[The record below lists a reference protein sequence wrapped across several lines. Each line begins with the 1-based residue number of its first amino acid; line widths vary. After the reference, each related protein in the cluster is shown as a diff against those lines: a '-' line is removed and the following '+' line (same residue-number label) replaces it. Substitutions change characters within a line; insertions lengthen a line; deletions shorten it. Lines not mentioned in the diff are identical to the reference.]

1 MNLFREIQNKLKA
14 GERLSSEDG
23 LRLFKSTDILAIGR
37 MAHQVRERM
46 HGRRAFYAVNLHL
59 NPTNICSTRCEFCA
73 FSRDVDAPGAYA
85 LTLDEIEQKVR
96 DAVDCYQINEVHI
109 VGGHNP
115 ALGIDYYVEMLKRIC
130 RIKEGES
137 RFASAMRNAQRTT
150 KKLKINSLSV
160 DRSTLREKMAAPFFI
175 KAFSAPE
182 IDFMAKR
189 SGLSWA
195 EVLRRLKEVG
205 LDGMPGGGAEIFDP
219 GVRAKI
225 CPKKI
230 TGEEWLQVHRTAHT
244 LGLKTNATMLYGHVE
259 TDEQRVAHLLKLR
272 ELQDETQ
279 GFNAFV
285 PLAYMR
291 STING
296 QRATLKLKTQSL
308 RVARCA
314 LREKIPIPLASG
326 YLDLKVLS
334 ISRLL
339 LDNIPHIKAH
349 GSATDLKF
357 VQAALSFGADDM
369 GGTNLH
375 EKVMREAGGRA
386 PEGLSSEDLV
396 RCIKDAGFEPC
407 RVDSSYETIGIE

>member
-1 MNLFREIQNKLKA
+1 MDDPRNSFREIQLEVSRQ
-14 GERLSSEDG
+14 ERLSFEDG
-23 LRLFKSTDILAIGR
+23 LKLFQSSDILSIGR
-37 MAHQVRERM
+37 MAHEVRERM
-46 HGRRAFYAVNLHL
+46 HGRRAFYAVNLHI

-73 FSRDVDAPGAYA
+73 FSRDADAPDAYA
-85 LTLDEIEQKVR
+85 LTLDEIEQRVR
-96 DAVDCYQINEVHI
+96 EAVDRHQINEVHI

-115 ALGIDYYVEMLKRIC
+115 ALGLDYYLEMLRRI
-130 RIKEGES
+130 RKIKSGEPFLAQ
-137 RFASAMRNAQRTT
+137 RATHNAQRIR
-150 KKLKINSLSV
+150 LEPLRCALPV
-160 DRSTLREKMAAPFFI
+160 ERCAREKIFI

-195 EVLRRLKEVG
+195 EVLRRLKESG

-230 TGEEWLQVHRTAHT
+230 TGEEWLEIHRTAHG
-244 LGLKTNATMLYGHVE
+244 LGIKTNATMLYGHVE

-272 ELQDETQ
+272 ELQDETH
-279 GFNAFV
+279 GFSAFV
-285 PLAYMR
+285 PLAYQNLHGEQTP
-291 STING
+291 SETPGVGI
-296 QRATLKLKTQSL
+296 RATQGVK
-308 RVARCA
+308 RV
-314 LREKIPIPLASG
+314 REPLSITSG
-326 YLDLKVLS
+326 YLDLKMLS

-339 LDNIPHIKAH
+339 LDNVPHIKAH

-375 EKVMREAGGRA
+375 EKVMREAGSRA
-386 PEGLSSEDLV
+386 PQGLSSEDLV
-396 RCIKDAGFEPC
+396 RCIRDAGFESC
-407 RVDSSYETIGIE
+407 LVNSAY

>member
-1 MNLFREIQNKLKA
+1 MLQAIHQKVQN
-14 GERLSSEDG
+14 GRRLSFEDG
-23 LRLFKSTDILAIGR
+23 LELFKSADILAIGK

-73 FSRDVDAPGAYA
+73 FSRDVGAADAYA

-96 DAVDCYQINEVHI
+96 DAIDRFRINEVHI

-115 ALGIDYYVEMLKRIC
+115 ELGFDYDLEMMRRI
-130 RIKEGES
+130 RQISGE
-137 RFASAMRNAQRTT
+137 
-150 KKLKINSLSV
+150 I
-160 DRSTLREKMAAPFFI
+160 FI

-189 SGLSWA
+189 AGLSWD
-195 EVLRRLKEVG
+195 EVLQRLKEAG

-219 GVRAKI
+219 DVRAKI

-230 TGEEWLQVHRTAHT
+230 SGEEWLEIHRTAHK
-244 LGLKTNATMLYGHVE
+244 LGLKTNATMLYGHIE

-272 ELQDETQ
+272 ELQDETG
-279 GFNAFV
+279 GFHASV
-285 PLAYMR
+285 PLAYR
-291 STING
+291 PGKN
-296 QRATLKLKTQSL
+296 ALKGFHET
-308 RVARCA
+308 
-314 LREKIPIPLASG
+314 SG

-357 VQAALSFGADDM
+357 VQAALSFGADDV

-375 EKVMREAGGRA
+375 EKVMREAGSRA
-386 PEGLSSEDLV
+386 PEGLSSDDLI
-396 RCIKDAGFEPC
+396 RCIKGAGFEPC
-407 RVDSSYETIGIE
+407 RVDSSYLPR